1 MASINSL
8 PDEVILSIMKMAAQ
22 KRGFWV
28 WPEEKYDHDFLV
40 VLCKVSIRFRR
51 LATDDSL
58 WRGCVVIHPLGDL
71 RKTEFVVQKCLN
83 SKTKTFDMIAGRAG
97 AFRCVPYT
105 LQCPSPGLVDVDPTA
120 RFPNL
125 KLASSGASH
134 RTYHHDEGGS
144 EDTKEA

>member
-22 KRGFWV
+22 KRGIWV

-51 LATDDSL
+51 LATDNSL

-71 RKTEFVVQKCLN
+71 GKTEFVVQKCLN
-83 SKTKTFDMIAGRAG
+83 SGTRTFDMIAGCAC
-97 AFRCVPYT
+97 ASRC
-105 LQCPSPGLVDVDPTA
+105 LQCPWPGLVDVDPTA

-125 KLASSGASH
+125 KLASSGEYH
-134 RTYHHDEGGS
+134 RTYRHDEGGS
-144 EDTKEA
+144 EDKKEA